1 MVSFLAQ
8 TLTISLISID
18 KHYAIDIADPIYAG
32 RVSYELR
39 NRPRSPWSLCGSM
52 VEHRSAESEGL
63 RFDFSWGPTIFSLSH
78 AREKTIYSCPHPRLK
93 SLKSQKPL
101 SLWQT
106 LKLFFVKEKKIKYEK
121 SSAILSFLVHTVMIQ
136 LAPGALINP

>member
-18 KHYAIDIADPIYAG
+18 KRYAIDIADPIYAG

-63 RFDFSWGPTIFSLSH
+63 RFDSSWGPTIFSLSH

-101 SLWQT
+101 SLWQI
-106 LKLFFVKEKKIKYEK
+106 LKLFFVKEKNQ
-121 SSAILSFLVHTVMIQ
+121 V
-136 LAPGALINP
+136 